1 MKKIILTLLA
11 TSYLLVAQTL
21 PNTITTTITNISNNG
36 EIKLANSVPKGRSGL
51 IIHNYGNNLS
61 AITHATIS
69 NGSTAS
75 VLPYQAILHENIPN
89 VKTNVA
95 VGDKVVFGNFYE
107 NALLIAPNQ
116 EVYKNITKTYRK
128 TWIHPDRFA
137 LNLMKDEERS
147 LTLENIKKFAQ
158 LNQIG
163 LVLIVVP
170 NRVLILDPISKNF
183 LGAFALQTDRKN
195 TMSPFYARFEQMDT
209 STFGFSKKDY
219 PPYYQ
224 AVAGLK

>member
-21 PNTITTTITNISNNG
+21 PNTITTTITNIGNSG
-36 EIKLANSVPKGRSGL
+36 EIQLANSVPKGRSGL

-75 VLPYQAILHENIPN
+75 VLPYQAILHDNIPN
-89 VKTNVA
+89 IKTNA
-95 VGDKVVFGNFYE
+95 TIGDKVVFGNFYD

-116 EVYKNITKTYRK
+116 EVYKKITKTYKR
-128 TWIHPDRFA
+128 TWIHPDQFA
-137 LNLMKDEERS
+137 LYLMKKEETH

-170 NRVLILDPISKNF
+170 NRVVILDPISKNF
-183 LGAFALQTDRKN
+183 LGAFTLQTN
-195 TMSPFYARFEQMDT
+195 TENAMSPFYARFGQIDI